1 MSSKAKSPEKKPVA
15 KIIGG
20 IEYPDPKSKEVMGA
34 LQKMKAVTPTAIAA
48 QFNIKVSVAKK
59 MIAEL
64 EEMGVVHLVA
74 TSSNLKVY
82 ALTQKA

>member
-1 MSSKAKSPEKKPVA
+1 MSTRKKTPEKKPVE
-15 KIIGG
+15 KIVGG
-20 IEYPDPKSKEVMGA
+20 IEYPDPTSKEVMEA

-64 EEMGVVHLVA
+64 EEKGIVHLVA
-74 TSSNLKVY
+74 SSSNLKVY
-82 ALTQKA
+82 AL